1 MVNPVGKYKY
11 WSCVDSDG
19 LGTTSSDFWPA
30 IEAEL
35 DTWITAISGNASM
48 SGYLPIKR
56 KGYADST
63 DVNYLGFVVELPH
76 PTYPSIYMGS
86 YCSSGTSRTRRHAA
100 TWTDSGST
108 GGYGTFSGTSDVETG
123 SWAATGSA
131 NGIFLAYDTT
141 DTQEF
146 FAAGY
151 WQDNGTTNQDNI
163 VLFTRGVDGTWGS
176 FFNDSTTN
184 HMLYYSGTSL
194 SVLSTNVETGA
205 YYNVFIAKGGSPGI
219 GDGARFV
226 SANPRLLCPVANS
239 TGSYYAD
246 GAYAVYS
253 TGYQAPAVVLG

>member
-1 MVNPVGKYKY
+1 MANIKITELNAAGSLAANDVLPV
-11 WSCVDSDG
+11 VDISTDE
-19 LGTTSSDFWPA
+19 TKK
-30 IEAEL
+30 
-35 DTWITAISGNASM
+35 ITATNLFRT
-48 SGYLPIKR
+48 LPD
-56 KGYADST
+56 GTAAAPS
-63 DVNYLGFVVELPH
+63 LGF
-76 PTYPSIYMGS
+76 GS
-86 YCSSGTSRTRRHAA
+86 
-100 TWTDSGST
+100 DP
-108 GGYGTFSGTSDVETG
+108 
-123 SWAATGSA
+123 A